1 MEALH
6 KIFLFYSFFIIIMSK
21 RCIASIGQLIP
32 QCPPEN
38 ELVITGEADY
48 YFWANASREIY
59 KATFD
64 MVVDPDARN

>member
-1 MEALH
+1 MVH
-6 KIFLFYSFFIIIMSK
+6 K

-32 QCPPEN
+32 TCPPHN
-38 ELVITGEADY
+38 ELQINGETDY

>member
-1 MEALH
+1 MH
-6 KIFLFYSFFIIIMSK
+6 K
-21 RCIASIGQLIP
+21 RCPRSIGQLIP
-32 QCPPEN
+32 QCPPHN

-64 MVVDPDARN
+64 MVVDPDARR